1 MQIADMHYLPEN
13 ERMSQ
18 KRGPCQKDLYNLS
31 SSHWFSGNMLA
42 IRRVSI
48 DWLHCSSASQQ
59 YGPCFATIGSSF
71 PLCIDIVGSIMLK
84 AACSIGFNL
93 HHSEVHTFRNRRNT
107 PNPTLIESPLLI
119 EQHQRNNTQINFA
132 RCLLRFFCFGILA
145 LHFKVLIHL
154 EVTDSSGAGWVTNFN
169 DLRPRLDAKA
179 GERGTFS
186 HFGILWAFRSPLVF
200 YHLDGVGEV
209 A

>member
-18 KRGPCQKDLYNLS
+18 KRGPCQKDLYNLC
-31 SSHWFSGNMLA
+31 SSHRFSGNMLA

-93 HHSEVHTFRNRRNT
+93 HHSEVHTFRNKEHTQPNSDWISIVNWAT
-107 PNPTLIESPLLI
+107 PKKQHPNQFCPMFAPFFLFWHSGFAFQGFNSPRG
-119 EQHQRNNTQINFA
+119 HWFQR
-132 RCLLRFFCFGILA
+132 
-145 LHFKVLIHL
+145 
-154 EVTDSSGAGWVTNFN
+154 SWVGDQF
-169 DLRPRLDAKA
+169 
-179 GERGTFS
+179 
-186 HFGILWAFRSPLVF
+186 
-200 YHLDGVGEV
+200 
-209 A
+209 